1 MQRNASR
8 INGCVK
14 YVIIAGYENFS
25 AFYKKGC
32 VELLFNSYEF
42 IFLFLP
48 VAVIGFFC
56 IGKRWHSTG
65 TLWLVLASLFF
76 YGWWDL
82 CYVPLL
88 CTSICFNYL
97 VGRKIEHLAT
107 GYDNQPGERVGA
119 AVPHVRARKAWLAFG
134 IIVNIILLSYFK
146 YTDFF
151 LGTANRLVGVDL
163 FDLPHIMLPLGIS
176 FFTFTQTAYL
186 FDAYRGQTRNRS
198 FLTYCEFVTIFPH
211 LIAGPIINHREM
223 IPQFLAER
231 TFRVQWDNVAMG
243 LAIFTLGL
251 AKKVLIADKI
261 APWVNGVYAHV
272 DTLTMP
278 EAWLG
283 ALGYAL
289 QLYFDFSGYSEMA
302 IGLGLMINLKLPL
315 NFDSPYQSLSII
327 DFWRRWHMTLG
338 LWVKNYLYIPL
349 GGGRCGILRKMCNLF
364 FSMLIIGFWHGA
376 GWTYVVWGGLH
387 GLLLIVNHLWRRLH
401 IYLPKILC
409 WFLTFGSVVA
419 CLVVFRSENFH
430 ISKSVLMAMMDFSR
444 IALPIDHTL
453 AKHLEIILALTLVV
467 AFLPH
472 PIRLLQRH
480 FHPDWKWCIPLAA
493 LLVYTVTMLHDYTE
507 FMYFQF

>member
-1 MQRNASR
+1 M
-8 INGCVK
+8 
-14 YVIIAGYENFS
+14 
-25 AFYKKGC
+25 
-32 VELLFNSYEF
+32 LFNSYEF

-48 VAVIGFFC
+48 FTIASFFC
-56 IGKRWHSTG
+56 IGKRCHTAA

-82 CYVPLL
+82 RYVPLL
-88 CTSICFNYL
+88 CASICFNYF
-97 VGRKIEHLAT
+97 VGKRLEHLAA
-107 GYDNQPGERVGA
+107 GYAIPAGGHVDA
-119 AVPHVRARKAWLAFG
+119 SVPHSCFRKSWLAFG
-134 IIVNIILLSYFK
+134 IIINAVLLGYFK

-151 LGTANRLVGVDL
+151 LGTANLLAGIDIFHL
-163 FDLPHIMLPLGIS
+163 QHIVLPLGIS
-176 FFTFTQTAYL
+176 FFTFTQAAYL
-186 FDAYRGQTRNRS
+186 VDAYRGQTRNQT

-231 TFRVQWDNVAMG
+231 TFHIQWDNVATG

-261 APWVNGVYAHV
+261 APWVNDVYARV
-272 DTLTMP
+272 DALTMP

-302 IGLGLMINLKLPL
+302 IGLGLLINLKFPL
-315 NFDSPYQSLSII
+315 NFNSPYQSRSII

-349 GGGRCGILRKMCNLF
+349 GGSRCGTARKLCNLF
-364 FSMLIIGFWHGA
+364 LSMLIIGFWHGA

-387 GLLLIVNHLWRRLH
+387 GCLLIVNHLWRRLH
-401 IYLPKILC
+401 ITLPNILC
-409 WFLTFGSVVA
+409 WLLTFGSVVA

-430 ISKSVLMAMMDFSR
+430 MAHSILAAMVDFSR
-444 IALPIDHTL
+444 LPASINGALV
-453 AKHLEIILALTLVV
+453 KHLAAVFFLTFVTAV
-467 AFLPH
+467 APH
-472 PIRLLQRH
+472 PIALVERY
-480 FHPDWKWCIPLAA
+480 FHPTWRWCLPLAA
-493 LLVYTVTMLHDYTE
+493 LLLYTITMLHDYTE
-507 FMYFQF
+507 FLYFQF